1 MAALGMRSRNKFS
14 RGVTLVEVLAGLAIL
29 VVVLGALFT
38 VCGGLGIVKR
48 SVTNKTHLER
58 AVSEAK
64 TFAKGLGYTLQGE
77 PMCNTEEID
86 GRYPC
91 TLTLASGRSESLL
104 CAGDYWAVEHGCV
117 ISTPFVAGKAR
128 AGAVVT
134 GQ

>member
-1 MAALGMRSRNKFS
+1 MAALDMRSRSKS
-14 RGVTLVEVLAGLAIL
+14 RGFTLVEVLAGLAIL
-29 VVVLGALFT
+29 IVVMGALFA
-38 VCGGLGIVKR
+38 VCGGFSVVRR
-48 SVTNKTHLER
+48 SVTNKTHIER

-64 TFAKGLGYTLQGE
+64 TFAAGLGYKLQGE
-77 PMCNTEEID
+77 PVCSTEELD

-91 TLTLASGRSESLL
+91 TLTLEGGKPESVL

-117 ISTPFVAGKAR
+117 LSTPFVAGKAR